1 MDRWKG
7 KTAVVTGAN
16 AGIGAAIAVQ
26 LVNAGMRVIGLDV
39 NLLANKKISQAQGQ
53 GSLHSLHCDV
63 TKSDELTTAFNWIE
77 EQYGCVHVYV
87 NNAGVNIPG
96 HITDVAG
103 EQISDEQLL
112 RVMNTNSTA
121 TIMGTRLAVASMKKN
136 SFDGHLIYINSIAG
150 HYIPTS
156 ASFNV
161 YTCSKHAVTAFTRTI
176 SPGLVDTAMASGI
189 KDMPSLKADDV
200 ANTVLYALSVPPN
213 VNISEITIQPV
224 GEKRL

>member
-96 HITDVAG
+96 HITASPDTTF
-103 EQISDEQLL
+103 QRQHLL
-112 RVMNTNSTA
+112 M
-121 TIMGTRLAVASMKKN
+121 
-136 SFDGHLIYINSIAG
+136 
-150 HYIPTS
+150 
-156 ASFNV
+156 
-161 YTCSKHAVTAFTRTI
+161 FTRATI